1 MLFQIQNINF
11 YEKKHLPFQLK
22 DKLQSYE
29 LMEIN
34 FNDLQTRYDALLQ
47 MYGEKV
53 ERCEEL
59 ELDLKECKDAY
70 KIQIQE
76 LLSNLKT

>member
-1 MLFQIQNINF
+1 ML
-11 YEKKHLPFQLK
+11 
-22 DKLQSYE
+22 
-29 LMEIN
+29 EIN
-34 FNDLQTRYDALLQ
+34 YNDLQTRYDALLQ

-70 KIQIQE
+70 KVQIQE
-76 LLSNLKT
+76 LLGKLKT